1 MSSSSTAAAILQRA
15 AASAATHPSR
25 SAPHPVQHATHR
37 AAPVEAARTLQF
49 GTEEAAVL
57 KLDLSDLPIPKLS
70 GLDVDGLKPTFFQ
83 RLFGKK

>member
-15 AASAATHPSR
+15 AASAAAHPSR
-25 SAPHPVQHATHR
+25 SAPQVAHR
-37 AAPVEAARTLQF
+37 AAPVESSRVLQF

-70 GLDVDGLKPTFFQ
+70 GLDVDGLKPTLLQ
-83 RLFGKK
+83 RLFGKR